1 MLIAADI
8 GGTTSRFAL
17 ADDQGRVM
25 AEHHYPSAEAA
36 GLLPLLERFLADTGT
51 DAHGVAALVLALA
64 GPLDDDCVDL
74 TNLPWRVC
82 RQELQAFF
90 PNARVA
96 LINDFQAAA
105 LGALAAGEEHLLP
118 LRATRRERGRR
129 LALGPGTGLGV
140 AYLHPAHG
148 HWRAW
153 PTEAGHIAFAPE
165 TEQEWALARHL
176 IERHGRA
183 SWERILSG
191 PGLAALH
198 AWLAGRENPLPPP
211 EVMAAAAA
219 GEATAKEAMR
229 LFARLLGRFAGD
241 MALAWQPAGGVYLL
255 GGVATHGA
263 RWLQTPAFL
272 ESFDAKGRLGSLVAR
287 YPVHIVMTPRAGLLG
302 AVRHALQMQVRS

>member
-90 PNARVA
+90 PN
-96 LINDFQAAA
+96 
-105 LGALAAGEEHLLP
+105 
-118 LRATRRERGRR
+118 TRRERGRR

-272 ESFDAKGRLGSLVAR
+272 EAFDAKGRLGSLVAR